1 MKKMTYISSIIAT
14 IALLAVISNSC
25 SLDTKYYGNTKSI
38 DSIANTD
45 HPYSTREDIK
55 GQLDAMYQGIKDGI
69 QESGY
74 ADFLIYT
81 DVLADNAYAG
91 STTTGE
97 IMALESHTQDATNKN
112 TVRDWNFYLAQ
123 VSNANQ
129 VITYMDD
136 IKDATL
142 TETERKQWVA
152 EAKIWRAYM
161 WFDFCRLYGDI
172 PMITKIPSSITAEN
186 LKETY
191 PLYYPARTAVADVYA
206 QMISD
211 LEESIPNAPD
221 LNTGDKFVCSKAL
234 GYGLLARIYSEK
246 QKQDWSKVAECCSKV
261 EAMNLSLVPDY
272 ADLWSWNDARND
284 VKLRNSSESIFEVPY
299 TPSAGNWVWMMFW
312 RQGLSSNLNDSFTW
326 AKWVTPSKNLIKAY
340 EDEGDEVRYEQ
351 TIVYDQCGWAT
362 YNMSGSSYPF
372 MYKTRDNAASIIKMR
387 LAEIYLMHAEA
398 DVNLNKL
405 SEAASYVNKV
415 RERAKLAD
423 LPSSASASKES
434 MLNAVLKERRLELA
448 FEGFRWFD
456 LIRNDRAVECVNNF
470 GNKTSEYYDSEK
482 AYVKNINEN
491 GLLMAVPQTQ
501 LENNPNLT
509 QNPGY

>member
-1 MKKMTYISSIIAT
+1 
-14 IALLAVISNSC
+14 
-25 SLDTKYYGNTKSI
+25 
-38 DSIANTD
+38 
-45 HPYSTREDIK
+45 
-55 GQLDAMYQGIKDGI
+55 
-69 QESGY
+69 
-74 ADFLIYT
+74 
-81 DVLADNAYAG
+81 
-91 STTTGE
+91 
-97 IMALESHTQDATNKN
+97 
-112 TVRDWNFYLAQ
+112 
-123 VSNANQ
+123 
-129 VITYMDD
+129 
-136 IKDATL
+136 
-142 TETERKQWVA
+142 
-152 EAKIWRAYM
+152 
-161 WFDFCRLYGDI
+161 
-172 PMITKIPSSITAEN
+172 
-186 LKETY
+186 
-191 PLYYPARTAVADVYA
+191 
-206 QMISD
+206 
-211 LEESIPNAPD
+211 
-221 LNTGDKFVCSKAL
+221 
-234 GYGLLARIYSEK
+234 
-246 QKQDWSKVAECCSKV
+246 
-261 EAMNLSLVPDY
+261 AMNLSLVPDY

-340 EDEGDEVRYEQ
+340 EDEGDEVRYGQ

>member
-1 MKKMTYISSIIAT
+1 M
-14 IALLAVISNSC
+14 AVISNSC

-136 IKDATL
+136 IKDASL

>member
-1 MKKMTYISSIIAT
+1 
-14 IALLAVISNSC
+14 LAVISNSC

-136 IKDATL
+136 IKDASL

>member
-1 MKKMTYISSIIAT
+1 MAT
-14 IALLAVISNSC
+14 AALVIGASHSC
-25 SLDTKYYGNTKSI
+25 SLDTKYYGNTKSV
-38 DSIANTD
+38 DSIADTD

-55 GQLDAMYQGIKDGI
+55 GQLDAMYNGIKDGI

-81 DVLADNAYAG
+81 DVMSDNAYAG
-91 STTTGE
+91 STSTAE
-97 IMALESHTQDATNKN
+97 IMSLEAHTQDATNYN
-112 TVRDWNFYLAQ
+112 TVRDWNYYLNQ

-142 TETERKQWVA
+142 TDAERKQWVA
-152 EAKIWRAYM
+152 EAKIWRAYV
-161 WFDFCRLYGDI
+161 WFDFCRLFGDI
-172 PMITKIPSSITAEN
+172 PMITKIPASITADN

-191 PLYYPARTAVADVYA
+191 PLYYPGRTAVSDVYT
-206 QMISD
+206 QIISD

-221 LNTGDKFVCSKAL
+221 LNNSDKFVCSKAF
-234 GYGLLARIYSEK
+234 GYGLLARVYSEK
-246 QKQDWSKVAECCSKV
+246 PKQDWSKVAENCSKV
-261 EAMNLSLVPDY
+261 EAMSLSLVPDF
-272 ADLWSWNDARND
+272 ADLWSWNDARTD
-284 VKLRNSSESIFEVPY
+284 VKLRHSSESIFEVPY
-299 TPSAGNWVWMMFW
+299 TPTSGNWVWMMFW
-312 RQGLSSNLNDSFTW
+312 RQGISSNLEDSFSW
-326 AKWVTPSKNLIKAY
+326 AKWVTPSKNLINAY
-340 EDEGDEVRYEQ
+340 VNEGDQVRYAQ
-351 TIVYDQCGWAT
+351 TIVYDQCGWAS
-362 YNMSGSSYPF
+362 YNMSGKNYPF

-398 DVNLNKL
+398 DVNLNNL
-405 SEAASYVNKV
+405 SEAAAYVNKV

-423 LPSSASASKES
+423 LSASASASKES

-456 LIRNDRAVECVNNF
+456 LIRNGRAVECVNNF
-470 GNKTSEYYDSEK
+470 GNKTSEYYDPEK
-482 AYVKNINEN
+482 AYVKNIDEN
-491 GLLMAVPQTQ
+491 GLLLAVPQTQ

>member
-1 MKKMTYISSIIAT
+1 MTYISSIIAT

-136 IKDATL
+136 IKDASL